1 MKFVSWMM
9 LAAALL
15 GAGCPPTQVN
25 AEATLDTRTES
36 AAPEAPSRAATS
48 PSVAVQTA
56 RATRGEV
63 YQVVPA
69 VGSLFARQT
78 TRIAS
83 QVNGRVQEV
92 LVDVGDTV
100 KKGQA
105 LITLDPAFFEAET
118 AQRRAALQAANVM
131 VKQSK
136 LKYDRMEELWNNGVE
151 PATTQQMRDDARSA
165 YDLALA
171 QAEQARQGLRYA
183 ETQQNEATIRA
194 PYDGIITDR
203 LVDPG
208 EQVNSMFITHL
219 LEIQE
224 ISTLELLFTMAQEY
238 FAAVREGMPVTF
250 SVSGAAGEGGKGVI
264 DRVYPA
270 VDQATRSFRCRA
282 LVDNP
287 DLRLRPGLMVEVGVV
302 LSSVMDALVVPRNA
316 IFQTAS
322 GPAVRVRTSA
332 DNFEERPVKTGLSA
346 FDRVQIL
353 EGLNEGDEV
362 LILNAPAGGAS

>member
-1 MKFVSWMM
+1 M
-9 LAAALL
+9 LATAAFS
-15 GAGCPPTQVN
+15 GAGCHPAPVN
-25 AEATLDTRTES
+25 AQSTPAAAAQAAVSEA
-36 AAPEAPSRAATS
+36 ASRAATS
-48 PSVAVQTA
+48 PHLSTQTA
-56 RATRGEV
+56 RVTRGEV

-100 KKGQA
+100 KKGQP

-136 LKYDRMEELWNNGVE
+136 LKYERMEELWNNGVE

-224 ISTLELLFTMAQEY
+224 ISTIELLFTMAQEY
-238 FAAVREGMPVTF
+238 FAVVREGMPVTF
-250 SVSGAAGEGGKGVI
+250 SISGAAGETGKGVI

-270 VDQATRSFRCRA
+270 VDQASRSFRCRA
-282 LVDNP
+282 LVDNA
-287 DLRLRPGLMVEVGVV
+287 DLRLRPGLLVEVGVV
-302 LSSVMDALVVPRNA
+302 LDTVADALVVPRNA
-316 IFQTAS
+316 IFQTAA
-322 GPAVRVRTSA
+322 GPAVRVRVA
-332 DNFEERPVKTGLSA
+332 EQNFEERPVKTGLSA
-346 FDRVQIL
+346 FDRVQIV
-353 EGLNEGDEV
+353 EGVQEGDEV
-362 LILNAPAGGAS
+362 LILNAPAGGTS